1 MVQHSFAMQRRRFLQ
16 LGLGAALVMAV
27 VGGAVVWLR
36 PGLQAGRIAPA
47 VRSALARLSE
57 AILDRSLP
65 ADESARASAVA
76 AQIDRLDAFIA
87 GLPAATRD
95 ELSQL
100 LGLLAAPP
108 GRRLLVGLSTD
119 WPQATVEEVRDAL
132 QDMRLSSL
140 SLRQQAYHA
149 LRDLT
154 NGTYFSEPQA
164 WAGIGY
170 PGPVDL

>member
-1 MVQHSFAMQRRRFLQ
+1 MVQHSVAMQRRSFLK

-27 VGGAVVWLR
+27 VGGTVVWLK
-36 PGLQAGRIAPA
+36 PGLQDGRIAPG
-47 VRSALARLSE
+47 VRVALRRLSE

-65 ADESARASAVA
+65 SGRVDRETAVG
-76 AQIDRLDAFIA
+76 AQIDRLEAFVA
-87 GLPAATRD
+87 GLPAPTRD

-100 LGLLAAPP
+100 LGLMAVPP
-108 GRRLLVGLSTD
+108 GRRLLVGLATD
-119 WPQATVEEVRDAL
+119 WPQASVEEVREAL

-154 NGTYFSEPQA
+154 NGTYFSEPEA
-164 WAGIGY
+164 WAGMGY
-170 PGPVDL
+170 PGPAEL

>member
-1 MVQHSFAMQRRRFLQ
+1 MVQHCIAMQRRSFLK
-16 LGLGAALVMAV
+16 LGLGAALVMTV
-27 VGGAVVWLR
+27 LGGTVVWLR
-36 PGLQAGRIAPA
+36 PGLQDGRIAPD
-47 VRSALARLSE
+47 VRVALRRLSE

-65 ADESARASAVA
+65 SDRGDRERAIA
-76 AQIDRLDAFIA
+76 AQIDRLEAFIA
-87 GLPAATRD
+87 GLPATTRN

-100 LGLLAAPP
+100 LGLMAVPP
-108 GRRLLVGLSTD
+108 GRRFLVGLSTD
-119 WPQATVEEVRDAL
+119 WPQAPLEEIRAAL

-164 WAGIGY
+164 WAGMGY
-170 PGPVDL
+170 PGPAEL

>member
-1 MVQHSFAMQRRRFLQ
+1 MVQHSLAMQRRSFLK
-16 LGLGAALVMAV
+16 LGLGTALVMAV
-27 VGGAVVWLR
+27 VGGTVVWLR
-36 PGLQAGRIAPA
+36 PGLQDGRIAPG
-47 VRSALARLSE
+47 VRVALHRLSE

-65 ADESARASAVA
+65 AQEQDRARAVS
-76 AQIDRLDAFIA
+76 AQIDGLEAFIA

-100 LGLLAAPP
+100 LGLMAAPP
-108 GRRLLVGLSTD
+108 GRRWLVGLSAD
-119 WPQATVEEVRDAL
+119 WPEATVEEIREAL

-164 WAGIGY
+164 WVGMGY
-170 PGPVDL
+170 PGPADV